1 MGSVVAVCISE
12 NKGEVKTPVPTVTLK
27 ENYGVEH
34 DAHADSETHRQV
46 SLLAIESIDKMQ
58 GKGLVLKPGDFAEN
72 ITTRGIDLC
81 AIPVGTRMEIGE
93 TLLEMTQLGK
103 QCHTGCAIRELV
115 GDCIF
120 PREGI
125 FVRVLRG
132 GTIKAGDSITLL
144 EDS

>member
-1 MGSVVAVCISE
+1 MGTVVAVNISE
-12 NKGEVKTPVPTVTLK
+12 NKGEVKTTVPVITLR
-27 ENYGVEH
+27 ENYGVEG
-34 DAHADSETHRQV
+34 DAHADSTWHRQV
-46 SLLAIESIDKMQ
+46 SLLANESIDKMQ
-58 GKGLVLKPGDFAEN
+58 GKGMVLKPGDFAEN
-72 ITTRGIDLC
+72 ITTEGIDLC
-81 AIPVGTRMEIGE
+81 AIPVGAKIEIGE

-125 FVRVLRG
+125 FVKVLRG

-144 EDS
+144 KD